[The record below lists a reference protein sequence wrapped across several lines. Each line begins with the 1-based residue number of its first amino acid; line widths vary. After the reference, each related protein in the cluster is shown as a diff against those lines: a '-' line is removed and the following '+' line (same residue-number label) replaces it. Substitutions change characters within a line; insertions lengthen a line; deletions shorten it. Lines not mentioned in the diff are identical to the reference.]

1 MSVHRFVNLAI
12 CMGAAIV
19 SEFGNAHAAATDD
32 PWIGKV
38 APDFALTTLDGRI
51 VKLSSL
57 RGKVVLLNFWATWCA
72 PCRVEMPDV
81 AALGRQYQSQGL
93 EIVGVAM
100 DDDDRDGVAKF
111 VRDRHIDYRILLKN
125 SAVSD
130 AYGGLRYL
138 PQTFFIDRTGKILG
152 RTYGLRTREQLETD
166 IRRGLHAR
174 RRTQRADPGAGDGKM
189 GVAILG

>member
-57 RGKVVLLNFWATWCA
+57 
-72 PCRVEMPDV
+72 RVEMPDV

-174 RRTQRADPGAGDGKM
+174 RRTPRVDPSGGDGKM